1 MSEIRTIH
9 ASSCGDFSD
18 EQDEAKNV
26 RDLDFGTLLHCLF
39 LGGVCDEV
47 LRPRKAAIH
56 AEIVDRKNSDRLAKR
71 ATPENRRRASAASR
85 YREDDEAVGLREFRG
100 FHRREEICRFD
111 PKRQEQVLIIVPQCS
126 LFFR

>member
-26 RDLDFGTLLHCLF
+26 RNLDFGTLLQCLF

-56 AEIVDRKNSDRLAKR
+56 AEIVD
-71 ATPENRRRASAASR
+71 
-85 YREDDEAVGLREFRG
+85 
-100 FHRREEICRFD
+100 
-111 PKRQEQVLIIVPQCS
+111 
-126 LFFR
+126 